1 MGSKLHICPS
11 SVQKRTARMKIVF
24 ATGNANKL
32 NEILAVIPSG
42 MQLLGLK
49 DVGIDEEIPEDHQTL
64 EENAL
69 QKAEFVFK
77 RTGLA
82 CFADDTG
89 LEVEALNGAP
99 GVYSARYAGPEK
111 NAEANMAKVLG
122 ELSDKVIRKAR
133 FRTVIALVGEQGQQT
148 FEGSVEGEILLE
160 KSGGD
165 GFGYDPIFQPEGEKR
180 SFAEMT
186 IQEKNSMS
194 HRSRAFQ
201 KLLAYLKAGY

>member
-1 MGSKLHICPS
+1 
-11 SVQKRTARMKIVF
+11 MKIVF